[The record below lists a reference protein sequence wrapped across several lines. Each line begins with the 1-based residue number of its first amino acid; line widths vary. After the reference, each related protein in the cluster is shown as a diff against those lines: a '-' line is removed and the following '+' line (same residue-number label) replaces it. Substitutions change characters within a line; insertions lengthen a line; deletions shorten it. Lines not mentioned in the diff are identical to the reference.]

1 MKPTVPAMD
10 NAHALVVGIAH
21 YQHLSSLPPTVV
33 KDAHDVQDL
42 LVDPAAAAYP
52 PAQVTLLV
60 DDQASLAGLRQ
71 ALGALASSCG
81 PDATVLLYLSSH
93 GARLESGPHAD
104 AYILPADAQATSADA
119 IAASALAGAELTTLL
134 RAIPARKL
142 VAVFDCCHAGGIG
155 EPKDAVGT
163 PLQPGLPESYYATLQ
178 AGQGR
183 VIMAASRSSEF
194 SWVLPNAENSLF
206 THYLLAG
213 VRGGV
218 VSADGLVRIFDLF
231 EYIQPRVTGD
241 QPSQHPVFKAELEDN
256 FPVALTRTTAA
267 SKAADDGFA
276 YDAYVSYVDRDPDST
291 WVWDTLVPR
300 LEAAKLQVAVSGDV
314 EQPGVAR
321 VVGIERGM
329 SRARRIV
336 VVLSDAYLS
345 DSVADFENVLA
356 QTMGVQE
363 GSYRVLP
370 VRIGPVDPSRL
381 PTRLS
386 MLTTL
391 DLVNSRRAEREWE
404 RLIEAL
410 RGPLPGR

>member
-1 MKPTVPAMD
+1 MPALD
-10 NAHALVVGIAH
+10 SAHALVVGIAQ

-33 KDAHDVQDL
+33 KDARDVHDL

-52 PAQVTLLV
+52 PGQVNLLV

-81 PDATVLLYLSSH
+81 PDASVLLYLSSH

-104 AYILPADAQATSADA
+104 AYILPADAQATSDAA
-119 IAASALAGAELTTLL
+119 IASTALAGAELTRLL

-155 EPKDAVGT
+155 EPKDALGT

-218 VSADGLVRIFDLF
+218 ESADGLVHIFDLF
-231 EYIQPRVTGD
+231 EYIQPRVTAD

-256 FPVALTRTTAA
+256 FPVALTRNTAT
-267 SKAADDGFA
+267 SKAAADGFA

-321 VVGIERGM
+321 VVGIERGIA
-329 SRARRIV
+329 RARRVI

-345 DSVADFENVLA
+345 DNVADFENVLA

-363 GSYRVLP
+363 GTYRVVP
-370 VRIGPVDPSRL
+370 VRIGPVDPARL

-391 DLVNSRRAEREWE
+391 DLVNPRRAEREWE
-404 RLIEAL
+404 RLIDAL